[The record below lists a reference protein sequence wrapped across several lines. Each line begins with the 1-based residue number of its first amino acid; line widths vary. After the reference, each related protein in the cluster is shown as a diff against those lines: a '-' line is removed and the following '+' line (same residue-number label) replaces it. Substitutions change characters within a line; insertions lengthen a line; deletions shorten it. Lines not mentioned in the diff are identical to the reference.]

1 MLPIRFLLHVVI
13 DFLLHLQRL
22 SGEQRGNII
31 LAKKQAIAKPQN
43 YSSAFAYNLFVLNIE
58 M

>member
-22 SGEQRGNII
+22 SGEQRGNAIR
-31 LAKKQAIAKPQN
+31 AKKQAIAKPQN
-43 YSSAFAYNLFVLNIE
+43 YSSAFVYNIFVLNIV